1 MYVSMEEAEGRLVK
15 GGYGVGLGRKREA
28 KTIQFSLNLD
38 SRGPAILSL
47 RVLASLMSTGHKQE
61 VIFGRGH
68 FN

>member
-1 MYVSMEEAEGRLVK
+1 MEEAEGRLVK
-15 GGYGVGLGRKREA
+15 GGYAVGLGGKREA

-38 SRGPAILSL
+38 SRGPGILSL

-61 VIFGRGH
+61 VIFGRRH